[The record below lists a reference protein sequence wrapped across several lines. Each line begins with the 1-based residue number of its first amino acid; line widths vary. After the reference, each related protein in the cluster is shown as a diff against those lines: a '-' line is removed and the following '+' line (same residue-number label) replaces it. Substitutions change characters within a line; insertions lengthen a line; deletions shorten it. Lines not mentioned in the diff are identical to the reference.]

1 MKKKKKGL
9 SFFMGEKN
17 KFTGRVGFVL
27 AAAGSAVGLG
37 NLWRF
42 PYLAAKYGGGTFL
55 FIYLVL
61 AVTFGFTLMITEVTI
76 GRKTGKSVLD
86 AYGVLNKKF
95 KFIGYLSAIVP
106 VIIFPYYCVIGGWV
120 VKYVSVYL
128 MQEGLAAAKDT
139 YFSQFISTT
148 MQPILFLVV
157 FLLVTASIVVGGVE
171 KGIEK
176 FNKILMPILILLS
189 IIIALYGLTV
199 PGAME
204 GFIYY
209 ITPNISKLSF
219 EALVAAAGQL
229 FYSLSLAMGIMVTYG
244 SYMKK
249 EEKIESCI
257 KYIEIFDTGIA
268 FIAGLII
275 VPSVFAFAGGEQAA
289 STSGPGLMFVMLPK
303 VFASMK
309 FGHIIGGAFFILV
322 FLAAVTSSISL
333 METIVSM
340 IAEKTKWSRNSIC
353 LMVILIA
360 FAMAIPSTLGF
371 GIWSGVTILKLSIL
385 DFFDFISNTIL
396 MPVIAL
402 LMCIFIGHVMKT
414 DLIAEEINLSEE
426 FKNRKLYDMVIKFI
440 APAFLVLILITSIM
454 GTFQ

>member
-1 MKKKKKGL
+1 
-9 SFFMGEKN
+9 MGEKN

>member
-1 MKKKKKGL
+1 
-9 SFFMGEKN
+9 MGEKK
-17 KFTGRVGFVL
+17 KFSGKVGFIL

-55 FIYLVL
+55 LIYLVL
-61 AVTFGFTLMITEVTI
+61 AVTFGFTLMLTEVTI
-76 GRKTGKSVLD
+76 GRKTGKSVIN
-86 AYGVLNKKF
+86 AYGALNQKF
-95 KFIGYLSAIVP
+95 KFIGYLSALVP
-106 VIIFPYYCVIGGWV
+106 IIIFPYYCVIGGWV
-120 VKYVSVYL
+120 LKYFSVYL
-128 MQEGLAAAKDT
+128 MNQGVAAAKDT
-139 YFSQFISTT
+139 YFEQFTGGI
-148 MQPILFLVV
+148 MQPILFLTV

-189 IIIALYGLTV
+189 IAVALYGLTV
-199 PGAME
+199 PGAMK
-204 GFIYY
+204 GLLYY
-209 ITPNISKLSF
+209 ITPNMSKLSF
-219 EALVAAAGQL
+219 EAVVAAAGQL
-229 FYSLSLAMGIMVTYG
+229 FYSLSLAMGIMITYG

-268 FIAGLII
+268 FIAGLIV

-309 FGHIIGGAFFILV
+309 FGNVIGGAFFALV

-340 IAEKTKWSRNSIC
+340 IEEKTKWSRKIVC
-353 LMVILIA
+353 LVIILLA

-371 GIWSGVTILKLSIL
+371 GVWSGVTILKLSIL
-385 DFFDFISNTIL
+385 GFFDFISNAIL

-402 LMCIFIGHVMKT
+402 LMCIFVGHVMKT
-414 DLIAEEINLSEE
+414 DVIAEEINVSEE
-426 FKNRKLYDMVIKFI
+426 FKRRKLYDIVIKFI
-440 APAFLVLILITSIM
+440 APAFLLLILITSIIS
-454 GTFQ
+454 TFQ

>member
-1 MKKKKKGL
+1 
-9 SFFMGEKN
+9 MGEKK
-17 KFTGRVGFVL
+17 KFSGKVGFIL

-55 FIYLVL
+55 LIYLVL
-61 AVTFGFTLMITEVTI
+61 AVTFGFTLMLTEVTI
-76 GRKTGKSVLD
+76 GRKTGKSVIN
-86 AYGVLNKKF
+86 AYGVLNQKF
-95 KFIGYLSAIVP
+95 KFIGYLSALVP
-106 VIIFPYYCVIGGWV
+106 IIIFPYYCVIGGWV

-128 MQEGLAAAKDT
+128 MKEGVTAAKDT
-139 YFSQFISTT
+139 YFDQFISGTI
-148 MQPILFLVV
+148 QPIIFLIV

-189 IIIALYGLTV
+189 IAIALYGLTV
-199 PGAME
+199 PGAVE
-204 GFIYY
+204 GFLYY
-209 ITPNISKLSF
+209 ITPNMSKLSF

-229 FYSLSLAMGIMVTYG
+229 FYSLSLAMGIMITYG

-257 KYIEIFDTGIA
+257 KHIEIFDTGIA
-268 FIAGLII
+268 FIAGLIV

-309 FGHIIGGAFFILV
+309 FGNVIGGAFFILV

-340 IAEKTKWSRNSIC
+340 IEEKTKWSRNLVC
-353 LMVILIA
+353 LVVIILA
-360 FAMAIPSTLGF
+360 FSMAIPSTLGF
-371 GIWSGVTILKLSIL
+371 GVWSGVTILKLSIL
-385 DFFDFISNTIL
+385 GFFDFISNAIL

-402 LMCIFIGHVMKT
+402 LMCIFVGHVMKT
-414 DLIAEEINLSEE
+414 DVIAEEINISEE
-426 FKNRKLYDMVIKFI
+426 FKRRKLYDIVIKYI
-440 APAFLVLILITSIM
+440 APTFLVLILITSIIS
-454 GTFQ
+454 TFQ

>member
-1 MKKKKKGL
+1 MY
-9 SFFMGEKN
+9 FMGEKK
-17 KFTGRVGFVL
+17 KFSGKVGFIL

-55 FIYLVL
+55 LIYLVL
-61 AVTFGFTLMITEVTI
+61 AVTFGFTLMLTEVTI
-76 GRKTGKSVLD
+76 GRKTGKSVIN
-86 AYGVLNKKF
+86 AYGVLNQKF
-95 KFIGYLSAIVP
+95 KFIGYLSALVP
-106 VIIFPYYCVIGGWV
+106 IIIFPYYCVIGGWV
-120 VKYVSVYL
+120 VKYLSVYL
-128 MQEGLAAAKDT
+128 MREGMAAAKDT
-139 YFSQFISTT
+139 YFDQFIGGTI
-148 MQPILFLVV
+148 QPIIFLIV
-157 FLLVTASIVVGGVE
+157 FLLVTASIVVGGIE

-189 IIIALYGLTV
+189 IAVALYGLTV
-199 PGAME
+199 PGAIK
-204 GFIYY
+204 GFLYY
-209 ITPNISKLSF
+209 ITPDISKLSF

-229 FYSLSLAMGIMVTYG
+229 FYSLSLAMGIMITYG

-257 KYIEIFDTGIA
+257 KHIEIFDTGIA
-268 FIAGLII
+268 FIAGLIV

-309 FGHIIGGAFFILV
+309 FGNVIGGAFFVLV

-340 IAEKTKWSRNSIC
+340 IEEKTKWSRNLVC
-353 LMVILIA
+353 LVVIILA
-360 FAMAIPSTLGF
+360 FSMAIPSTLGF
-371 GIWSGVTILKLSIL
+371 GVWSGVTILKLSIL
-385 DFFDFISNTIL
+385 GFFDFISNAIL

-402 LMCIFIGHVMKT
+402 LMCIFVGHVMKT
-414 DLIAEEINLSEE
+414 DVIAEEINRSET
-426 FKNRKLYDMVIKFI
+426 FKRRKLYDIVIKFI
-440 APAFLVLILITSIM
+440 APAFLVLILITSIIS
-454 GTFQ
+454 TFQ

>member
-1 MKKKKKGL
+1 
-9 SFFMGEKN
+9 MGEKK
-17 KFTGRVGFVL
+17 KFTGKVGFIL

-55 FIYLVL
+55 LIYLVL
-61 AVTFGFTLMITEVTI
+61 AVTFGFTLMLTEVTI
-76 GRKTGKSVLD
+76 GRKTGKSVIS
-86 AYGVLNKKF
+86 AYGALNQKF
-95 KFIGYLSAIVP
+95 KFIGYLAALVP
-106 VIIFPYYCVIGGWV
+106 IIIFPYYCVIGGWV
-120 VKYVSVYL
+120 LKYFSVYL
-128 MQEGLAAAKDT
+128 MNQGVAAAKDT
-139 YFSQFISTT
+139 YFDQFNGGT
-148 MQPILFLVV
+148 MQPILFLSV
-157 FLLVTASIVVGGVE
+157 FLIVTASIVAGGVE

-189 IIIALYGLTV
+189 IAVALYGLTV
-199 PGAME
+199 PGAVK
-204 GFIYY
+204 GFLYY
-209 ITPNISKLSF
+209 ITPNMSKLSF

-229 FYSLSLAMGIMVTYG
+229 FYSLSLAMGIMITYG

-257 KYIEIFDTGIA
+257 KHIEIFDTGIA
-268 FIAGLII
+268 FIAGLIV

-309 FGHIIGGAFFILV
+309 FGNVIGGAFFALV

-340 IAEKTKWSRNSIC
+340 IEEKTKWSRKIVC
-353 LMVILIA
+353 LVVILLA

-371 GIWSGVTILKLSIL
+371 GVWSGVTILKLSIL
-385 DFFDFISNTIL
+385 GFFDFISNAIL
-396 MPVIAL
+396 MPVVAL
-402 LMCIFIGHVMKT
+402 LMCIFVGHVMKT
-414 DLIAEEINLSEE
+414 DVIAEEINVSET
-426 FKNRKLYDMVIKFI
+426 FKRRKLYDIVIKFI
-440 APAFLVLILITSIM
+440 APAFLLLILITSIIS
-454 GTFQ
+454 TFK